1 MYITG
6 ITSSDADEKFSII
19 ETSGIT
25 EGDRE
30 YMRTLLPE
38 AVDTPEEV
46 VLYIQNNYSDIVS
59 NLTTIQKEMMD
70 IFFLE
75 QSMMY
80 YCGNYE
86 AYCDL
91 KEIYELRQSLAAVR
105 GVQSRGPVV
114 CKLTI
119 FSDKGGESDGSS
131 ADGVGFGRH
140 AWLRFENKSTSTI
153 MVGGKSVGPGEAV
166 TIGTTSSEAEHK
178 GAWYNLEYMRINN
191 YDNCYSKSVNIDSN
205 TLSILSQ
212 LLKAHDDWSKT
223 QNCSYYASIVWNQS
237 GGVTLSPGVIPTPV
251 GLANSII
258 NTGSYNINE
267 SFTAMDLI
275 YYNATT
281 ATYCSRYND

>member
-131 ADGVGFGRH
+131 ADGVGCGWS
-140 AWLRFENKSTSTI
+140 ATASL
-153 MVGGKSVGPGEAV
+153 
-166 TIGTTSSEAEHK
+166 TTSSFPGTLLTKPSTAT
-178 GAWYNLEYMRINN
+178 AVRSVTTLTIR
-191 YDNCYSKSVNIDSN
+191 SVNG
-205 TLSILSQ
+205 
-212 LLKAHDDWSKT
+212 A
-223 QNCSYYASIVWNQS
+223 
-237 GGVTLSPGVIPTPV
+237 
-251 GLANSII
+251 
-258 NTGSYNINE
+258 
-267 SFTAMDLI
+267 
-275 YYNATT
+275 
-281 ATYCSRYND
+281 